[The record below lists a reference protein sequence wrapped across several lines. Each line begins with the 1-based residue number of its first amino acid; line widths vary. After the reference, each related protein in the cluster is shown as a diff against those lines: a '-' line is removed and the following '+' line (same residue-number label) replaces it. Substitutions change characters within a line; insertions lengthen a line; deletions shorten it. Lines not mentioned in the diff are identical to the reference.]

1 MLDGIRKDLKASL
14 GRRRSG
20 AACHRRRRVHSSQIT
35 TCCGLFAGGQG
46 RRRGIR
52 PKGHRLSLEP
62 QVRER
67 LSEPLAGAAAAPV
80 FAAPTP
86 AAPCCPAVPLPSTAL
101 FNSAVLCIPPP
112 PCSFLNKKPWH
123 PQTFKNQARVWEAEH
138 EDYEKEKRLLETR
151 AEYEAEQAYLKTL
164 SMLRCAN
171 LGWLGVRCGGC
182 RSQGRR
188 QGQGSGSTY
197 VPVSACLMRPPLTKV
212 PPFTHPP
219 QLAVPPYVLQPRG
232 AGALSFPPAGCIPLS
247 EAAWLRCS
255 A

>member
-62 QVRER
+62 QVREQ
-67 LSEPLAGAAAAPV
+67 PGAAPV
-80 FAAPTP
+80 FCSPLWQRL
-86 AAPCCPAVPLPSTAL
+86 CCPQCQFLAQHILNPT
-101 FNSAVLCIPPP
+101 VLCVPPP

-188 QGQGSGSTY
+188 QGQGSGSTFA
-197 VPVSACLMRPPLTKV
+197 PVSACLMRPPLTKV

-232 AGALSFPPAGCIPLS
+232 AGALSFPPAGRIPLS